1 MIDNRI
7 AHDTPVAATGN
18 TPFSLRNLFGGQ
30 RTLVFALMALL
41 LPAAGAE
48 SQQNVISELS
58 TADEIE
64 RFCTNIADAARDQ
77 RYVLQKEE
85 LDKLQSDVNERIT
98 VLETRRAEYEDWLK
112 RRNEFL
118 QRAQA
123 SLNEIYRTMKAD
135 VAARQMEEL
144 KVEIAAAVIMSLPS
158 RQSSLILGE
167 MDAKKAAVIAAII
180 ASAADPN
187 TSRDPS

>member
-18 TPFSLRNLFGGQ
+18 TSFSLRNLFGGQ